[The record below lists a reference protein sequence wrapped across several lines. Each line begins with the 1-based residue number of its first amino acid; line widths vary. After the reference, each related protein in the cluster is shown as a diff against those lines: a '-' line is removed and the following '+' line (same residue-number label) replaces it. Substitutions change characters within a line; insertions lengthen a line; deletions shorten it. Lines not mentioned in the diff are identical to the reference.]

1 MFIPLLIVLG
11 IIVSSM
17 PLAAQHD
24 RMQVAASHSI
34 LADVVHHVAGD
45 QADITLLMPAGAD
58 PHNFQPT
65 PKDLTAIADAQLVF
79 VNGARFEEQLL
90 EAIENAADDVSIIA
104 ASACV
109 EIIAIGSSAPDE
121 HDDEDHDEHDDEDHD
136 EHDDEDRDEH
146 GDEDHDEHDD
156 EDRDEHNDEDHD
168 EHGDEDHDEHG
179 DEDHDEHDDEDHDEH
194 EMETSADCE
203 QHDREL
209 AMLSDDEH
217 THDDAAALGRLE
229 EIDCGADH
237 HDDDDD
243 HDSHGVC
250 DPHVW
255 MNPRN
260 VMYWTLMIR
269 DSLSQADPDS
279 AAVYAANAA
288 AYLNEL
294 LALSEEFIEPALDAL
309 PQQKR
314 ILITSHDSLGYLAA
328 SYDFKIIDTVI
339 PGGST
344 TSEPSARDVAAL
356 IDLIK
361 AEDVPA
367 IFGETFVNE
376 NIMRTIARET
386 AAELVV
392 LYSGTLSASDGP
404 AATYL
409 DYMRYN
415 LTAIIDALNGDE

>member
-17 PLAAQHD
+17 PLAAQPD

-58 PHNFQPT
+58 PHSFQPT

-79 VNGARFEEQLL
+79 VNGARFEEHLL
-90 EAIENAADDVSIIA
+90 EAIENAADDVSVIA

-109 EIIAIGSSAPDE
+109 EIIASGSPAPDE
-121 HDDEDHDEHDDEDHD
+121 HGEEVHEHDEEVH
-136 EHDDEDRDEH
+136 
-146 GDEDHDEHDD
+146 
-156 EDRDEHNDEDHD
+156 
-168 EHGDEDHDEHG
+168 
-179 DEDHDEHDDEDHDEH
+179 EH
-194 EMETSADCE
+194 EMETSAGCE

-209 AMLSDDEH
+209 DMLSDDEH
-217 THDDAAALGRLE
+217 THDDIATLGRLE
-229 EIDCGADH
+229 DIDCGADQ
-237 HDDDDD
+237 HDEDEDEDD
-243 HDSHGVC
+243 HHHGIC

-269 DSLSQADPDS
+269 DSLSEADPDN

-294 LALSEEFIEPALDAL
+294 LALSEDFIEPALDAL

-328 SYDFKIIDTVI
+328 SYDFKIIGTVI
-339 PGGST
+339 PGLST
-344 TSEPSARDVAAL
+344 VPESSARDVAAL

-361 AEDVPA
+361 AKDVPA
-367 IFGETFVNE
+367 IFGETTVSE
-376 NIMRTIARET
+376 NIIQMIARET

>member
-11 IIVSSM
+11 IIISSM

-34 LADVVHHVAGD
+34 LADVVHRVAGD

-58 PHNFQPT
+58 PHIFQPT

-109 EIIAIGSSAPDE
+109 EIIAIGSSASDEHGDEDHDEHGDEDHDE

-136 EHDDEDRDEH
+136 EHDDED
-146 GDEDHDEHDD
+146 
-156 EDRDEHNDEDHD
+156 HD
-168 EHGDEDHDEHG
+168 EHG
-179 DEDHDEHDDEDHDEH
+179 DEDHDEH

-217 THDDAAALGRLE
+217 THDDTAALGRLE

-243 HDSHGVC
+243 HDSHSSHNHGVC

-255 MNPRN
+255 MNPHN

-269 DSLSQADPDS
+269 DSLSQADPDN

-288 AYLNEL
+288 AYLDEL
-294 LALSEEFIEPALDAL
+294 LALSEDFIEPALDAL

-339 PGGST
+339 PSGST
-344 TSEPSARDVAAL
+344 TSAVSARDVADL

-367 IFGETFVNE
+367 IFGETFINE
-376 NIMRTIARET
+376 NIMQMIARET

>member
-136 EHDDEDRDEH
+136 EH

-156 EDRDEHNDEDHD
+156 EDR
-168 EHGDEDHDEHG
+168 
-179 DEDHDEHDDEDHDEH
+179 EH
-194 EMETSADCE
+194 EMETSANCE

-229 EIDCGADH
+229 EIDCGAAH

-243 HDSHGVC
+243 DHDSHSHGVC

-344 TSEPSARDVAAL
+344 TLEPSARDVAAL

>member
-65 PKDLTAIADAQLVF
+65 PKDLTTIADAQLVF

-90 EAIENAADDVSIIA
+90 DAIENAADDVSIIA

-136 EHDDEDRDEH
+136 EHGDEDRDEH
-146 GDEDHDEHDD
+146 GDEDRDEHDDEDHDEHDD
-156 EDRDEHNDEDHD
+156 EDRDEH
-168 EHGDEDHDEHG
+168 
-179 DEDHDEHDDEDHDEH
+179 DDEDREH

-217 THDDAAALGRLE
+217 THDGAAALGRLE
-229 EIDCGADH
+229 EIDCAAAH
-237 HDDDDD
+237 HDDDD
-243 HDSHGVC
+243 HDSHSHGVC

-344 TSEPSARDVAAL
+344 TLEPSARDVAAL

>member
-1 MFIPLLIVLG
+1 MFTYLLIVLG

-90 EAIENAADDVSIIA
+90 DAIENAADDVSIIA

-121 HDDEDHDEHDDEDHD
+121 HGDEDHDEHDDEDRD

-156 EDRDEHNDEDHD
+156 EDRDEHDDEDR
-168 EHGDEDHDEHG
+168 
-179 DEDHDEHDDEDHDEH
+179 DEHDDEDREH

-243 HDSHGVC
+243 DHDSHSHGVC

-269 DSLSQADPDS
+269 DSLSQADPDN

-309 PQQKR
+309 PQQRR

-339 PGGST
+339 PSGST
-344 TSEPSARDVAAL
+344 TSAVSARDVAAL

-367 IFGETFVNE
+367 IFGETFINE
-376 NIMRTIARET
+376 NIMQMIARET

-392 LYSGTLSASDGP
+392 LYSGTLSAGDGP

>member
-1 MFIPLLIVLG
+1 MFTYILIVLG

-90 EAIENAADDVSIIA
+90 DAIENAADDVSIIA

-121 HDDEDHDEHDDEDHD
+121 H
-136 EHDDEDRDEH
+136 

-156 EDRDEHNDEDHD
+156 EDR
-168 EHGDEDHDEHG
+168 
-179 DEDHDEHDDEDHDEH
+179 EH

-288 AYLNEL
+288 AYLDEL

-309 PQQKR
+309 PQQRR